1 MTPALPVLDLNDP
14 RTRSHHLLALPP
26 DVEPAEL
33 EALAVSRFGAV
44 AWEPVETAAP
54 RTGILPAVT
63 SAFGIRAV
71 GDRPAPVSR
80 LRIGRQSGL
89 VGPSALV
96 DPVALG
102 LPAYCDQVWVVETP
116 RERGEPP
123 FAGGGDRDGLR
134 RAFGAGLPVREEE
147 RVVRWLIASA
157 RRVGG
162 AVRTADD
169 GVVLIPDP
177 EAAVDLTLYTTA
189 QPTPEELLAQVRRVL
204 PRATP
209 PVDGGW
215 RGPLVER
222 APTGRHS
229 RVRPQPQ
236 TGALAALRETLD
248 LHGVSDEQ
256 ERHRLVAEAAAYDEA
271 MAGRRR
277 STVFGVLAD
286 LDLDGF
292 VEVVSEQLEAPP
304 LVLREVTWASMGLV
318 ALRVRWHAVD
328 PEQQQAEHPSALHRV
343 ARGRAAPL
351 VNDVAVRLWEAFG
364 GEIADEAEFLIHPDD
379 LRPTL

>member
-1 MTPALPVLDLNDP
+1 MTPALPVLDLHDP
-14 RTRSHHLLALPP
+14 RTRAHHLLALPP

-44 AWEPVETAAP
+44 AWEQIETVAP

-63 SAFGIRAV
+63 SAFGVRAV
-71 GDRPAPVSR
+71 GARPAPVSR

-89 VGPSALV
+89 VGPSALA

-102 LPAYCDQVWVVETP
+102 LPAYCDRAWLVETP
-116 RERGEPP
+116 RERGDPP

-147 RVVRWLIASA
+147 RVMRWLIASA

-169 GVVLIPDP
+169 GVVLTPDP
-177 EAAVDLTLYTTA
+177 DAAVDLTLYTTA
-189 QPTPEELLAQVRRVL
+189 QPTPEELLAHVRRVL
-204 PRATP
+204 PRAKL

-215 RGPLVER
+215 RGPLVDR
-222 APTGRHS
+222 AATGRHS

-236 TGALAALRETLD
+236 TGSLAALRETLEV
-248 LHGVSDEQ
+248 HGVADEK
-256 ERHRLVAEAAAYDEA
+256 ERQRLAAEAAAFDEA

-292 VEVVSEQLEAPP
+292 VEVVSEQLEVPP
-304 LVLREVTWASMGLV
+304 PVLREVVWASSGLV
-318 ALRVRWHAVD
+318 ALRIRWHSVD
-328 PEQQQAEHPSALHRV
+328 PEQQQLERPSALHRV

-351 VNDVAVRLWEAFG
+351 VNAVAVRLWEEFG
-364 GEIADEAEFLIHPDD
+364 GEVADEADFLIHPDD
-379 LRPTL
+379 LRPAP